1 MIRHSLFA
9 STVIFAVA
17 SLGLLGGCI
26 NEDIF
31 NPMADRQPKF
41 APYRGTTQFKD
52 GITMRR
58 PPEGTVP
65 RQRITLKPDVTTG
78 RVQTAQGLRYVTT
91 VPLTVD
97 ESLMALGQKSY
108 NITCGTCHGPLGDG
122 DSPVARQMSLKPPP
136 SLHNFADRP
145 PGYIF
150 EVASEGHGLMA
161 PYKAELSVRERWAV
175 VAYVRALQ
183 LAHMGALDEVPN
195 DKRAALSQEA
205 PQ

>member
-1 MIRHSLFA
+1 MIRTFFKATLGMA
-9 STVIFAVA
+9 M
-17 SLGLLGGCI
+17 SLGLFGGCI
-26 NEDIF
+26 NEDVL

-41 APYRGTTQFKD
+41 SPYKATTQYRD
-52 GITMRR
+52 GLTMRH

-65 RQRITLKPDVTTG
+65 RERTTLKPEFTRG
-78 RVQTAQGLRYVTT
+78 RVNTPQGERYVTSF
-91 VPLTVD
+91 PLPVD
-97 ESLMALGQKSY
+97 EALMNLGQKHY

-136 SLHNFADRP
+136 SLHDFADRP

-183 LAHMGALDEVPN
+183 LAHTGRIEDVPN
-195 DKRAALSQEA
+195 DKRGSLVEETHQ
-205 PQ
+205 

>member
-1 MIRHSLFA
+1 MTRFTSTLVFVAAGITSLA
-9 STVIFAVA
+9 
-17 SLGLLGGCI
+17 GCI
-26 NEDIF
+26 NEDLL

-41 APYRGTTQFKD
+41 SPYRGTTQFKD
-52 GITMRR
+52 GITMRT
-58 PPEGTVP
+58 PPPGTVP
-65 RQRITLKPDVTTG
+65 RQRLTLKPDVTTG
-78 RVQTAQGLRYVTT
+78 RAQTAQGERYLTR

-97 ESLMALGQKSY
+97 EPLMALGQKYY

-122 DSPVARQMSLKPPP
+122 DSPVARQMALKPPP

-150 EVASEGHGLMA
+150 EVATEGHGLMA

-183 LAHMGALDEVPN
+183 LAHLGALDEVPN